1 MNTLD
6 DKRIYISY
14 GVVNIVSFSCLHS
27 ILEKNYVVCKTLSA
41 ELTKQHPNQNKNL
54 RKSKARNIFEK
65 QSRSR

>member
-6 DKRIYISY
+6 NKRIYISY
-14 GVVNIVSFSCLHS
+14 GVVNIYYYIIAFHFR
-27 ILEKNYVVCKTLSA
+27 NYLVCKTLSA
-41 ELTKQHPNQNKNL
+41 ELRKQHSNQNKNL